1 MIKRL
6 LIIAVFVFSHFVHS
20 NALNID
26 SLSFCENSRI
36 GISWFEQ
43 ANYLKAIKYLEQAH
57 YYFQGDSILNSYLYF
72 SYKYMNRCFEKNSL
86 YSELAQ
92 SSKEQFFIQS
102 PKPIFSS
109 CYEVGYIRNK
119 DDDFYNW
126 NSRNLNE
133 KGVNI
138 NVSLSQN
145 LKNRWLINHKLIAN
159 FQSGDIELR
168 TSSGSVETY
177 SERYKLFCYSPSLSF
192 WKNRALSFSLYGH
205 FMCEN
210 YQGVEGGE
218 IVYNRY
224 HPEYHDHG
232 RYRER
237 GESPYWE
244 RPWGEKNEHF
254 WEIPPDFQEDSNFQ
268 EDFKV
273 SISEESSF
281 DFLIGS
287 SVSYS
292 FLQFQVDGEFSYL
305 NYADGNSFQFG
316 VNGIYYPLG
325 NLNLYFKLKFY
336 YLWRNVQLQA
346 ETASHNPLAEALIGY
361 KVLPVWWMELSYL
374 HGNMRYYNEVD
385 THSIYLFGCD
395 PKFRVSWLNILP
407 IKDNFSINLS
417 YRLFSMKKDYY
428 SLQNYNWIVLQNKT
442 IGHSLTVGLL
452 WKY

>member
-43 ANYLKAIKYLEQAH
+43 ANYLKAIKYIEQAH
-57 YYFQGDSILNSYLYF
+57 HYFQGDSILNSYLYF

-177 SERYKLFCYSPSLSF
+177 SERY
-192 WKNRALSFSLYGH
+192 
-205 FMCEN
+205 
-210 YQGVEGGE
+210 
-218 IVYNRY
+218 
-224 HPEYHDHG
+224 
-232 RYRER
+232 
-237 GESPYWE
+237 
-244 RPWGEKNEHF
+244 
-254 WEIPPDFQEDSNFQ
+254 
-268 EDFKV
+268 
-273 SISEESSF
+273 
-281 DFLIGS
+281 
-287 SVSYS
+287 
-292 FLQFQVDGEFSYL
+292 
-305 NYADGNSFQFG
+305 
-316 VNGIYYPLG
+316 
-325 NLNLYFKLKFY
+325 
-336 YLWRNVQLQA
+336 
-346 ETASHNPLAEALIGY
+346 
-361 KVLPVWWMELSYL
+361 
-374 HGNMRYYNEVD
+374 
-385 THSIYLFGCD
+385 
-395 PKFRVSWLNILP
+395 
-407 IKDNFSINLS
+407 
-417 YRLFSMKKDYY
+417 
-428 SLQNYNWIVLQNKT
+428 
-442 IGHSLTVGLL
+442 
-452 WKY
+452 